1 MKRSRSNAA
10 MLMTN
15 NQELL
20 RILDVS
26 LGILGSLPAA
36 WLILTLLVLLIYLLT
51 RCCDRKPR
59 PKRSIVALKWT
70 LAIFTL
76 LCCAAVG
83 VGLYGND
90 DVHNGLE
97 QLITAAKSIDD
108 YITSIR
114 NQVTQN
120 SLHIFS
126 ADDCSTLPGGSS
138 THTLLACWTQA
149 EWYDVPPLD
158 AVGNGRTKLAWMFWN
173 ILDYLSPSSLCSS
186 PTSAPAIYEPSS
198 SASFVYSILTTCRR
212 SISKDFK
219 Y

>member
-1 MKRSRSNAA
+1 MF
-10 MLMTN
+10 
-15 NQELL
+15 LL
-20 RILDVS
+20 QS

-114 NQVTQN
+114 NQEHQQGLQVLVDIQVVDTMFDA
-120 SLHIFS
+120 LI
-126 ADDCSTLPGGSS
+126 LP
-138 THTLLACWTQA
+138 
-149 EWYDVPPLD
+149 P
-158 AVGNGRTKLAWMFWN
+158 R
-173 ILDYLSPSSLCSS
+173 
-186 PTSAPAIYEPSS
+186 
-198 SASFVYSILTTCRR
+198 CR
-212 SISKDFK
+212 
-219 Y
+219 